1 MDPALFATKAPR
13 NNPIIIITIVDVANS
28 NNVLGVLSIMIS
40 RTLDEPELVVKKLEF
55 PRSNIA
61 TLNKVLKNRVG
72 EYQGSF
78 RHSDLY

>member
-55 PRSNIA
+55 PRSNVA

-78 RHSDLY
+78 RPSDLY